1 MSSIFR
7 RLPERSTADC
17 CLGRPYSSVA
27 VAMIIWREVVQ
38 NRRMTTCCRR
48 LLPIYLLMAIDRPP
62 ILPKK
67 KNENRSFYDD
77 LFRNACFGTDA
88 CDVID
93 QSSESS
99 RVGTRR
105 TFRVS
110 CCCLFGSSFSS
121 SRRRRIFRAIHRQS
135 I

>member
-1 MSSIFR
+1 
-7 RLPERSTADC
+7 
-17 CLGRPYSSVA
+17 
-27 VAMIIWREVVQ
+27 
-38 NRRMTTCCRR
+38 
-48 LLPIYLLMAIDRPP
+48 MAIDRPP

-99 RVGTRR
+99 RVEHSVYPVVVCLDHLFHRR
-105 TFRVS
+105 VVE
-110 CCCLFGSSFSS
+110 GSSELFTV
-121 SRRRRIFRAIHRQS
+121 SR
-135 I
+135 